1 MTKERFDYL
10 MKKKWLSYNGDI
22 EMPEYQDNDSKLILA
37 ILEEKFD
44 EYFQQIHDI
53 IENAYDKLNLTP
65 EERNYCNKK
74 WRFDFGLSEDGKCLL
89 NIHIDDT

>member
-1 MTKERFDYL
+1 MTKERFNYL
-10 MKKKWLSYNGDI
+10 MKKKWLSYNEGI
-22 EMPEYQDNDSKLILA
+22 EMPEYQDNASKFVLA

-53 IENAYDKLNLTP
+53 IENAYDELNLTP
-65 EERNYCNKK
+65 EERNYCDKK
-74 WRFDFGLSEDGKCLL
+74 WRFDFDLSEDGKCLL